1 MVAVLSG
8 PGATA
13 PESCLHFT
21 QIGSSGHAFAAL
33 LARETSYRVP
43 ASDVLAV
50 DDGSN
55 DDQAHKNCAGQ
66 GSRSQNAFK
75 HSAQDLGRH
84 GKTSPG
90 NYFRLWH

>member
-1 MVAVLSG
+1 MVAVLG
-8 PGATA
+8 GTGATA

-21 QIGSSGHAFAAL
+21 QIGSSCHAFAAL

-55 DDQAHKNCAGQ
+55 DDQAHQKCAGQ
-66 GSRSQNAFK
+66 GDRGQNAV
-75 HSAQDLGRH
+75 HHPAQDFGC
-84 GKTSPG
+84 GGDTSP
-90 NYFRLWH
+90 